1 MGYLPPL
8 EAWLKK
14 KHRRAGR
21 YKKEW
26 GRRWVHVNDDRG
38 RLHIG
43 KTQGGDGKTVVRV
56 RALAPSK
63 DTLFLIRP
71 ALTTPREPHHSPLTS
86 RPLSSPP
93 RGVSVQFSLSE
104 VTEIRV
110 LNPLDPESGGRMFSF
125 MVIQAPLSV
134 VLRCK
139 DTTER
144 KWWLAQL
151 EKRVEMWR
159 ERRREEMAM
168 MG

>member
-1 MGYLPPL
+1 MI
-8 EAWLKK
+8 EAGCTSGK
-14 KHRRAGR
+14 R
-21 YKKEW
+21 KE
-26 GRRWVHVNDDRG
+26 GTA
-38 RLHIG
+38 RLWCAFARS
-43 KTQGGDGKTVVRV
+43 RV
-56 RALAPSK
+56 AK
-63 DTLFLIRP
+63 ETLFLTRP
-71 ALTTPREPHHSPLTS
+71 ALTTSREPHLSPLTS

-139 DTTER
+139 DTNER

-151 EKRVEMWR
+151 EKRVELWR

-168 MG
+168 MGYAHASLATAPPTLRRAMCCHTRSQRSS

>member
-1 MGYLPPL
+1 MI
-8 EAWLKK
+8 EAGCTSGK
-14 KHRRAGR
+14 R
-21 YKKEW
+21 KE
-26 GRRWVHVNDDRG
+26 GTA
-38 RLHIG
+38 RLWCAFARSRLR
-43 KTQGGDGKTVVRV
+43 KTHSFSSDQ
-56 RALAPSK
+56 PSP
-63 DTLFLIRP
+63 RH
-71 ALTTPREPHHSPLTS
+71 ASLTTHLSPAGLSPL
-86 RPLSSPP
+86 RPGRSF
-93 RGVSVQFSLSE
+93 VQFSLSE

-139 DTTER
+139 DTNER

-151 EKRVEMWR
+151 EKRVELWR